1 MARLLTSGFE
11 IAEKGAAS
19 SNLVD
24 IDGGSAT
31 SADVS
36 LQGTTV
42 RSGALA
48 LQRNSGTSVWRTN
61 WGTGLGTADRNYYAR
76 VYFRI
81 AGTASATAIV
91 MFFCNLV
98 GAGLGP
104 LVSGALSDAYASW
117 AGSQSLRYALLTLA
131 PGYFWAAWHAWRASK
146 SVMQDLKATHHL
158 AQDAL

>member
-91 MFFCNLV
+91 MFFTDSTVANTLCRL
-98 GAGLGP
+98 LI
-104 LVSGALSDAYASW
+104 VSGTNQLRLTTGTGVTIGSDSAALSANTWYM
-117 AGSQSLRYALLTLA
+117 LELA
-131 PGYFWAAWHAWRASK
+131 
-146 SVMQDLKATHHL
+146 
-158 AQDAL
+158 